1 MQVARLETQLLQGQ
15 LSGLR
20 MQLQPHFL
28 FNALHTINALM
39 YQNTAQASEMIVRLG
54 EFLRLSL
61 EHRSEQ

>member
-1 MQVARLETQLLQGQ
+1 
-15 LSGLR
+15 

-39 YQNTAQASEMIVRLG
+39 YQNTAQASDMIVRLS
-54 EFLRLSL
+54 EFRRLSL